1 MRAAVVAISGG
12 LTGERFAIG
21 TQPLTFGRGDEN
33 DVVLTTPAAS
43 RVHAELR
50 REAGGYVV
58 YDRDSTN
65 GTWVNGGAVT
75 FHRLQPGDQIMIGD
89 EIFRFEAPDS
99 QTTILPAPTPAPTL
113 VGERPA
119 PQAPTS
125 ALRVTVTGG
134 GPVGLS
140 FALLLEH
147 LMGPRAAIKVYDSR
161 WRRDGDRIVWKDP
174 TRGMFA
180 ASRS

>member
-89 EIFRFEAPDS
+89 EIFRFEVPDS
-99 QTTILPAPTPAPTL
+99 QATILPTPTPTL
-113 VGERPA
+113 VGEQPA

-125 ALRVTVTGG
+125 ALRVTVT
-134 GPVGLS
+134 
-140 FALLLEH
+140 
-147 LMGPRAAIKVYDSR
+147 
-161 WRRDGDRIVWKDP
+161 
-174 TRGMFA
+174 
-180 ASRS
+180 